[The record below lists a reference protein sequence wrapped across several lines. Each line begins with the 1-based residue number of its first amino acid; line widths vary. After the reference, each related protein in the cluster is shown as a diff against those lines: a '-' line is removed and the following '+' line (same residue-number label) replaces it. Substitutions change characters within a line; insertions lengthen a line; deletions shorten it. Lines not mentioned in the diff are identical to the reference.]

1 MVVKS
6 ITQHTRSGARLHE
19 MSEKSAM
26 PTAIRPRCAATAQQR
41 AEKFT
46 QRRRE
51 AAGNQLGTGGRPPS
65 AARASSAQ
73 IPVAAASRDVPDA
86 VRGPACLGDGAAK
99 AVSPVTT
106 RHDGQSGDMAPASAV
121 RVALRAGGSA
131 ASAAAQVASAA
142 YSASCAT
149 GTTG

>member
-6 ITQHTRSGARLHE
+6 ITQRTRSGARLHE

-86 VRGPACLGDGAAK
+86 ACLGDGAAK